1 MKPVAGNDNDYH
13 SYDIVPH
20 ERLIYPQ
27 ENLS

>member
-1 MKPVAGNDNDYH
+1 MKTAVENDNDYH